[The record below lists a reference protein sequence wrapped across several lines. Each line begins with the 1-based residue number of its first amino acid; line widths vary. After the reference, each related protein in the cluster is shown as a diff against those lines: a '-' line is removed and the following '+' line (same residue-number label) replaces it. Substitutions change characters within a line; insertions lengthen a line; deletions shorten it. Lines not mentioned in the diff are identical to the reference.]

1 MAKNP
6 HSPNYDPADDP
17 KVVTASEGLKKGK
30 IPNEL
35 PPETEAVL
43 SRLSARQ
50 AEGKAV

>member
-17 KVVTASEGLKKGK
+17 KIVTASEGLKKGK

-35 PPETEAVL
+35 PPETQKITFHQ
-43 SRLSARQ
+43 RF
-50 AEGKAV
+50 